1 VSLVLTFELLDH
13 PDPIRILRRGIER
26 VRATPFGGAQIA
38 ASSAYQAG
46 PGLVAVD
53 VDVPQDPRIYQGLL
67 LVLLEVDLWERTFM
81 QIPPVLSGGIRFE
94 AEPQGVEWW
103 RSSYAIRQR
112 GAADCEDIATDYA
125 AELVLAGFVAAPALE
140 LELERRPDGGRAFH
154 VVTMASD
161 GSGPLERLDPSAE
174 IEAQNA
180 SLPGEAGSWL

>member
-1 VSLVLTFELLDH
+1 MSLVLTFELLDH

-67 LVLLEVDLWERTFM
+67 FVLLEVDLWERTFM

>member
-1 VSLVLTFELLDH
+1 VSLVITFELCDH
-13 PDPIRILRRGIER
+13 PDPLAILRRGIER
-26 VRATPFGGAQIA
+26 VRATPGGAQIA

-67 LVLLEVDLWERTFM
+67 FVLLEVDLWERSFM
-81 QIPPVLSGGIRFE
+81 EIPSVLAGGIDFE
-94 AEPQGVEWW
+94 AEPPGVEWW